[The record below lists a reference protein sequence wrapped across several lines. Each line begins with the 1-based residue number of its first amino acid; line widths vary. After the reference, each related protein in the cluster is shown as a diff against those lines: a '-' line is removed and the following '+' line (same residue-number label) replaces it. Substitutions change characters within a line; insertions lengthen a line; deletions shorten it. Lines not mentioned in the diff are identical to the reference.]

1 MFTRKMVEKMRERFH
16 KGKAI
21 LLLGARQVGKTTMLK
36 ELFAGDDSVLWLS
49 GDEPDVREM
58 FRDITSTRLAQYIG
72 NKSFLVIDEAQR
84 IADIGVKLK
93 LITDNLPSV
102 QLIAT
107 GSSAFDL
114 ANEANEPLT
123 GRKFEFRLHPL
134 SFAEMVEA
142 NGLLEEKRLI
152 PHRLVFGYYPDIVTH
167 AGEEAELLTELSESY
182 LYKDIFMADKI
193 KKSEGIMRLL
203 QAIAYQVGSEV
214 SMSELA
220 QISGLDPKTA
230 DRYVTLLEQAYI
242 VFRLPSFSRN
252 LRNELKHSR
261 KIFFWDNGVRNAVI
275 RNYSPIEARADK
287 GALFENFAIAE
298 RLKFLGNTRSLARS
312 WFWRTTAAQ
321 EVDYLEELDGTL
333 YAYEVKLNP
342 RRKASAPLSFRH
354 AYPGVAFKKIT
365 TSNIEDF
372 VL

>member
-1 MFTRKMVEKMRERFH
+1 MAEKMRERFR
-16 KGKAI
+16 KGKAL
-21 LLLGARQVGKTTMLK
+21 LLLGARQVGKTTLLK
-36 ELFAGDDSVLWLS
+36 ELFSGDDSVLWLS

-72 NKSFLVIDEAQR
+72 TKAFLVIDEAQR
-84 IADIGVKLK
+84 LPDVGVKLK
-93 LITDNLPSV
+93 LITDNIPNV

-107 GSSAFDL
+107 GSSALEL

-123 GRKFEFRLHPL
+123 GRKVEFRLHPL
-134 SFAEMVEA
+134 SFAEMVAE
-142 NGLLEEKRLI
+142 NGLLCEKRLI

-167 AGEEAELLTELSESY
+167 AGEEAELLSELSESY
-182 LYKDIFMADKI
+182 LYKDILMADKI

-203 QAIAYQVGSEV
+203 QAIAYQIGSEV

-230 DRYVTLLEQAYI
+230 DRYVTMLEQAYI

-261 KIFFWDNGVRNAVI
+261 KIFFWDNGIGNAVI
-275 RNYSPIEARADK
+275 RNYAPIEARADK

-321 EVDYLEELDGTL
+321 EIDYLEELDGKL
-333 YAYEVKLNP
+333 CAYEVKLNP
-342 RRKASAPLSFRH
+342 KRKVSAPLSFRN
-354 AYPGVAFKKIT
+354 AYPGVDFKKIT
-365 TSNIEDF
+365 TSNFEAF